1 MTTASEGLEPFRK
14 QINDIDG
21 QITSL
26 LAQRFKVCAEV
37 ALYKKKHNIPMMQP
51 DRVETVKKRCAEL
64 GVEKGLRAEFVR
76 EVYSRIIQE
85 ACDLEDEIIAR

>member
-85 ACDLEDEIIAR
+85 ACDLEDEIIVK